1 MPTVSGNLLFASS
14 RAAQVSEVWVRAPRV
29 RTHLE
34 GVVTTGN
41 DHFPVIDGEVS
52 FTAVPGP
59 AVLALIS
66 QGRAVDT
73 IPIVV
78 GDGAEQ
84 TLRQVVEAAEVA
96 DDTTKREI
104 ERLAAQ
110 VVELLDSSTENARK
124 AQDGATRAETAA
136 GKAATSASNAGKSAS
151 AAASSA
157 GAAATSE
164 ENAAS
169 HASEAARHEVAAK
182 GYAEDAE
189 ESAESAAGSAER
201 AATIA
206 GSTRWV
212 GTQLEVNGELSPD
225 LKGEAS
231 KVAGPPGP
239 PGPPGVVVSTTQPS
253 DGQVWIDPSGT
264 FDFASLEARISA
276 IEARLNGMPENTPID
291 RWEPGGVYHRRWRVM
306 YDGYGTVNGSLSR
319 VYMNP
324 AAPESLSQTHA
335 ALVVNDQVNE
345 GDLDFVVTV
354 KTLQQTRKNDP
365 PNGWECAW
373 VMWDWT
379 AEDSFYAVALKPNG
393 WEISKQD
400 STYDGNQRYIGSNT
414 TPTFDVGVPY
424 RIWVKRVAGETYV
437 RWAVEDLSQPDGIPA
452 TGWNYLWHFTDEE
465 RPLNKG
471 NIAFYVEDAEV
482 EFTGLVVR

>member
-1 MPTVSGNLLFASS
+1 MPTIRGDLWFVSS

-52 FTAVPGP
+52 FSAVPGP

-73 IPIVV
+73 IPILV

-96 DDTTKREI
+96 DDATKREI
-104 ERLAAQ
+104 EKLAAQ

-136 GKAATSASNAGKSAS
+136 GEARQAESNATSSAS
-151 AAASSA
+151 AAEASA

-164 ENAAS
+164 ENAAG
-169 HASEAARHEVAAK
+169 HASTAAQHEVAAQ
-182 GYAEDAE
+182 GYAGD
-189 ESAESAAGSAER
+189 AAGSAER

-231 KVAGPPGP
+231 KVPGP

-264 FDFASLEARISA
+264 FDFVSLEARISA
-276 IEARLNGMPENTPID
+276 IEARLNGVPDGTLVD

-354 KTLQQTRKNDP
+354 KTLKQTRKNDP

-414 TPTFDVGVPY
+414 TPTFDIGVPY

-437 RWAVEDLSQPDGIPA
+437 RWAVEDPSQPDGIPA

-471 NIAFYVEDAEV
+471 QIAFYVEDAEV
-482 EFTGLVVR
+482 EFTGLVIR